1 MVRSQVNFT
10 GYAGEAVELAVD
22 LVNTFNAWRKVENLT
37 GTEALETLL
46 RDHHRTHAGRIT
58 GRDVAEVRELRARLR
73 AVFEADERTAANV
86 INSLLGESGALP
98 RLTNHDGSGWHLHYT
113 SPEVPLAQELGAVT
127 AMGLAIVI
135 SDDRWDRVH
144 VCEGDGCLDV
154 FVDMSRN
161 RSRRFCSPEVCGN
174 RASVAAY
181 RQRAKS
187 NQSS

>member
-1 MVRSQVNFT
+1 MNFT

-37 GTEALETLL
+37 GTEALKSFL
-46 RDHHRTHAGRIT
+46 RDHRRTHAGPIT
-58 GRDVAEVRELRARLR
+58 GRDVAEVRALRARLR
-73 AVFEADERTAANV
+73 TAFEADDESAAANV
-86 INSLLGESGALP
+86 INSLLSESGALP
-98 RLTNHDGSGWHLHYT
+98 RLTDHDGSGWHLHYT
-113 SPEVPLAQELGAVT
+113 SPRVPLAQELGAVT
-127 AMGLAIVI
+127 AMGLAVVT
-135 SDDRWDRVH
+135 SDGRWDRVH
-144 VCEGDGCLDV
+144 VCEGDACMDV